1 MEIASFTFV
10 IYLIAVVFIYNLLP
24 QKAKLNFLLFVG
36 LFFYFC
42 WHKWAPIF
50 IVLYALFSYSTA
62 STIKKHQEEK
72 NFELLYFISLSILTF
87 VLFRYTNFLNLS
99 INSILHPFKTGISF
113 IFPLG
118 FSYYMFKCISY
129 VIDVYQDKLE
139 PETNFKNFLIYVC
152 WFPELSM
159 GPITRAVD
167 FLPQIYKEKKFEPM
181 RFYEGFVLIIW
192 GFAKKLLLADRIS
205 FLIKNSSYVDGS
217 INNGLTWFIVS
228 FAFLIELYLDFSA
241 YTDISVGISHMLGY
255 EVKHNFNAPFF
266 ATSISD
272 YWRRWHISLSSW
284 LADYVFTPLQ
294 FVWRKWGIFAS
305 VFSAII
311 TFLLIGMWHG
321 IGLHYIVYGFLMG
334 VLVAFDAVFA
344 KQRKRL
350 KKKLPG
356 IMFLSLGIILTLCT
370 NVLLIIFFHMPS
382 AKDAFIV
389 IFNYIFNPKT
399 WSINTGLGLYFY
411 ILLLIS
417 IIITV
422 FSHLIESN
430 RNGFFTIWFKIPLV
444 IRWVVYYCIIFATL
458 IYGIYG
464 PQYNA
469 SDFIYMV
476 F

>member
-1 MEIASFTFV
+1 MEIASFSFL
-10 IYLIAVVFIYNLLP
+10 IYLIIVVFIYNLLP
-24 QKAKLNFLLFVG
+24 QKAKLNFLLLAG

-50 IVLYALFSYSTA
+50 IILYALFCYHTA
-62 STIKKHQEEK
+62 LTIKKHPGGK
-72 NFELLYFISLSILTF
+72 KFELLYFVGVSILIFTF
-87 VLFRYTNFLNLS
+87 FRYTNLLNIS
-99 INSILHPFKTGISF
+99 INSLLDLFETGMSF
-113 IFPLG
+113 VFPLG

-129 VIDVYQDKLE
+129 TIDVYQDKIE
-139 PETNFKNFLIYVC
+139 PETRFRNFLTYVC

-159 GPITRAVD
+159 GPITRAID
-167 FLPQIYKEKKFEPM
+167 FLPQINKEKKFEPTLL
-181 RFYEGFVLIIW
+181 YEGFILILW
-192 GFAKKLLLADRIS
+192 GFAKKLLLAERMAS
-205 FLIKNSSYVDGS
+205 LIKNSSYVDGS

-294 FVWRKWGIFAS
+294 FIWRKYGIYAS

-321 IGLHYIVYGFLMG
+321 IELHYIIYGLFMG
-334 VLVAFDAVFA
+334 VLVAFDAVFS
-344 KQRKRL
+344 KQRKSL
-350 KKKLPG
+350 KKKLPAV
-356 IMFLSLGIILTLCT
+356 IFAPLGIILTLCA
-370 NVLLIIFFHMPS
+370 NILLIIFFHMPK
-382 AKDAFIV
+382 AEDAFKV
-389 IFNYIFNPKT
+389 IFNYILDFKT
-399 WSINTGLGLYFY
+399 WSIHTGLGIYFY
-411 ILLLIS
+411 TLLIVS

-430 RNGFFTIWFKIPLV
+430 RQGFFTSWFKIPLV

-464 PQYNA
+464 PVYNA
-469 SDFIYMV
+469 SDFIYMS

>member
-1 MEIASFTFV
+1 MEIASFSF
-10 IYLIAVVFIYNLLP
+10 LIFLITVVFIYNLLP
-24 QKAKLNFLLFVG
+24 QKAKANFLLLMG

-50 IVLYALFSYSTA
+50 IVLYALFSHSTA
-62 STIKKHQEEK
+62 SAIKKNPKEK
-72 NFELLYFISLSILTF
+72 NFELLYFTSLSIIMF
-87 VLFRYTNFLNLS
+87 VFFRYTNFLNLS
-99 INSILHPFKTGISF
+99 INSLLHPFGTGISF

-129 VIDVYQDKLE
+129 VIDVYQNKLE
-139 PETNFKNFLIYVC
+139 QEIHFKDFLLYVC

-167 FLPQIYKEKKFEPM
+167 FLPQIKKEKKFDPM
-181 RFYEGFVLIIW
+181 LLYEGFVLILW
-192 GFAKKLLLADRIS
+192 GFAKKLLLADRIA
-205 FLIKNSSYVDGS
+205 FLIKNSSYIDGS
-217 INNGLTWFIVS
+217 INNGFTWLIVS

-294 FVWRKWGIFAS
+294 FMWRKYGIYAS

-321 IGLHYIVYGFLMG
+321 IGLHYILYGLFMG
-334 VLVAFDAVFA
+334 ILVAFDAVFA
-344 KQRKRL
+344 KQRKSL

-356 IMFLSLGIILTLCT
+356 VIFTSVGIILTLFA
-370 NVLLIIFFHMPS
+370 NILLIIFFHMPK
-382 AKDAFIV
+382 AKDAFSV
-389 IFNYIFNPKT
+389 IFNYIFNFKT
-399 WSINTGLGLYFY
+399 WSIHTGLGLYFY
-411 ILLLIS
+411 LLLVIGL
-417 IIITV
+417 IITI
-422 FSHLIESN
+422 FSHLIEAN
-430 RNGFFTIWFKIPLV
+430 RKGFFIMWFKIPLV
-444 IRWVVYYCIIFATL
+444 IRWAVYYCIIFATL

-464 PQYNA
+464 PVYNA